1 MPRGRFQRLGTE
13 VSAHFRRLPDARY
26 EQIFQLGI
34 NELRQRLAHLEV
46 QHAHCVAQ
54 RDKFKVRPR

>member
-1 MPRGRFQRLGTE
+1 M
-13 VSAHFRRLPDARY
+13 SAHFRRLPDARY

-46 QHAHCVAQ
+46 QHAHCIAQ
-54 RDKFKVRPR
+54 RDKFKVRSVVWLCRQH